1 MGGIYE
7 GRDLGWALRSH
18 VASFTNVTAVPAEM
32 THTGVEPPL
41 SIEARGLLFS
51 IAHNALTNAYRHA
64 EAGRVSVQL
73 EFEEEETRVSVSDDG
88 TGLPDDYAER
98 GRGFANMSRDAER
111 LGGRLVVEKR
121 GAMGG
126 ATVTC
131 VIPRERG

>member
-1 MGGIYE
+1 M
-7 GRDLGWALRSH
+7 
-18 VASFTNVTAVPAEM
+18 
-32 THTGVEPPL
+32 
-41 SIEARGLLFS
+41 
-51 IAHNALTNAYRHA
+51 
-64 EAGRVSVQL
+64 SVQL
-73 EFEEEETRVSVSDDG
+73 EFGEEETRLSVSDDG